1 MTDAGRSFI
10 TSCSKCRRQSRREF
24 LRQGGTLAAASAL
37 AGVAIPNVHAAEDN
51 TIRLALV
58 GSGSR
63 GSGAVGNAMSATG
76 GPVKLIAMADL
87 FEQRL
92 SASHKALTREFGD
105 RIDVPPDRR
114 FLGFDAYRKAI
125 DCLRPGDVALLTT
138 YSGFRPT
145 HFQYAVEKGVNVFM
159 EKSIA
164 PDPAGIRRV
173 LAAAE
178 AAKAKNL
185 KVSTGLMCRHSTARQ
200 ALIQQI
206 RDGAMGQVQLVRA
219 YRMEFR
225 PPLGPRKPDDHE
237 LYWQIRNPERFL
249 WVAGGYFHDRTIH
262 LVDEMCWLKDAW
274 PVAAHGVGGR
284 GPSADL
290 SQNLDAYSIEYTFAD
305 GTKGLVVGRYFA
317 QCHTDFATFVHGTKC
332 AAQFSGN
339 IHAPTV
345 RMHKDQRIEHDTIAW
360 EPSKEK
366 VSPYVEE
373 WRVLLD
379 AIRNDRPHNEVQRSA
394 YSDLAT
400 IMGRAAVHS
409 GKIITWDDAM
419 ASKFQYC
426 PNVDGLTPDSPA
438 PATADATGRYPIPVP
453 GQWSET

>member
-1 MTDAGRSFI
+1 MKRTDQSP
-10 TSCSKCRRQSRREF
+10 CSESRRNSRRQF
-24 LRQGGTLAAASAL
+24 LRWAGMLSAGPAL
-37 AGVAIPNVHAAEDN
+37 AGVAIPAVHAAEDN

-63 GSGAVGNAMSATG
+63 GSGAVGNAISAPG
-76 GPVKLIAMADL
+76 GPVKLVAMADL

-92 SASHKALTREFGD
+92 SASLKTLTKEFGD
-105 RIDVPPDRR
+105 RIDVPPERR

-138 YSGFRPT
+138 WSGFRPT

-164 PDPAGIRRV
+164 PDPVGIRRV
-173 LAAAE
+173 LEAGE

-185 KVSTGLMCRHSTARQ
+185 KVSTGLMCRHSAARQ
-200 ALIQQI
+200 TLIQQI
-206 RDGAMGQVQLVRA
+206 RDGALGQVQLVRA

-225 PPLGPRKPDDHE
+225 PPLGPRKADDHE

-284 GPSADL
+284 GPGADL

-305 GTKGLVVGRYFA
+305 GTKGMVVGRYFA
-317 QCHTDFATFVHGTKC
+317 QCYTEFATFVHGTKC
-332 AAQFSGN
+332 AAQFSGS

-345 RMHKDQRIEHDTIAW
+345 RIHKDQRIEHDTIAW
-360 EPSKEK
+360 EPPKEK

-373 WRVLLD
+373 WRVLLE

-409 GKIITWDDAM
+409 GTIITWDQAM

-426 PNVDGLTPDSPA
+426 PEVDSLTPDSPA
-438 PATADATGRYPIPVP
+438 PARADAAGRYPIPVP
-453 GQWSET
+453 GQWSEI

>member
-1 MTDAGRSFI
+1 MKRTNQS
-10 TSCSKCRRQSRREF
+10 SSQSSRREF
-24 LRQGGTLAAASAL
+24 LKWSGMLTAGSAL
-37 AGVAIPNVHAAEDN
+37 AGVAIPRVHAAEDN

-58 GSGSR
+58 GSGHR
-63 GSGAVGNAMSATG
+63 GSGAVANAMSV
-76 GPVKLIAMADL
+76 PNEHVKLVAMADL
-87 FEQRL
+87 FDQRL
-92 SASHKALTREFGD
+92 SAAHKALSREFGD
-105 RIDVPPDRR
+105 RIDVPQDRR

-138 YSGFRPT
+138 WSGFRAT
-145 HFQYAVEKGVNVFM
+145 HLEYAVEKGVNVFM

-164 PDPAGIRRV
+164 PDPVGIRRV
-173 LAAAE
+173 LKAGE

-185 KVSTGLMCRHSTARQ
+185 KISTGLMCRHSAARQ
-200 ALIQQI
+200 ALIQKI
-206 RDGAMGQVQLVRA
+206 RDGALGQVQLVRA

-225 PPLGPRKPDDHE
+225 PPLGARKAGDSE

-262 LVDEMCWLKDAW
+262 LVDEMCWLKDTW

-284 GPSADL
+284 NQESTDL

-305 GTKGLVVGRYFA
+305 GTKGMVVGRYYEN
-317 QCHTDFATFVHGTKC
+317 CYPEFATFVHGTKC

-339 IHAPTV
+339 IHAPLV
-345 RMHKDQRIEHDTIAW
+345 QMHKDQRIARDNIVW
-360 EPSKEK
+360 EPAKER

-379 AIRNDRPHNEVQRSA
+379 AVRNNHPHNEVQRSA

-409 GKIITWDDAM
+409 GKIVTWDEAL
-419 ASKFQYC
+419 ASKFQFC
-426 PNVDGLTPDSPA
+426 PEIDRLTADSPA
-438 PATADATGRYPIPVP
+438 PAKADAAGRYAIPVP
-453 GQWSET
+453 GRWSEI